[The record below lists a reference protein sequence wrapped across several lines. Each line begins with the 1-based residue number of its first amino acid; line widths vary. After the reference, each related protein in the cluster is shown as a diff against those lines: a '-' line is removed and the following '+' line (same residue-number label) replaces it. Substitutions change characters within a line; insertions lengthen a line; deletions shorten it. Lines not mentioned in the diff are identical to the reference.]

1 MGRKAQVVACLLV
14 AVLAGPGPAAGE
26 KLVVAYSLSTS
37 SVPLLAAYE
46 KGWFREEGIEF
57 ELQPQASGPKA
68 LELIHQGQVHVG
80 SPASINLLTAA
91 SRGANIMGVATNG
104 TYDKTNP
111 QQALV
116 VKADGAVKALKD
128 LENRVVAVNGR
139 GTHGD
144 IVLKMD
150 VFPRL
155 GLTIGRNVTVVEMP
169 WPQMEA
175 AIVGGRIDVGLVYE
189 PYVARLR
196 EKKDLR
202 ILSLLEDTIPPEGY
216 LVSVLTMP
224 RNYVQANPDT
234 VRRFVKA
241 FVRGVQLLKT
251 NRDEATA
258 LWNKWAKLPPEV
270 MKTVLM
276 HGYSDDAGIHVKP
289 VQSLAEKMK
298 RDGIIERIPDI
309 ETYIWGPA
317 IRR

>member
-1 MGRKAQVVACLLV
+1 MRRSVQAVVGLLV
-14 AVLAGPGPAAGE
+14 AVLLGPGPAAGE

-46 KGWFREEGIEF
+46 KGWFKEEGLEF
-57 ELQPQASGPKA
+57 DLQPQASGPKA
-68 LELIHQGQVHVG
+68 LELIHLGQVHVG

-91 SRGANIMGVATNG
+91 SRGANVMAVATNG

-116 VKADGAVKALKD
+116 VKADGPVKALKD
-128 LENRVVAVNGR
+128 MESRVVAVNGR

-155 GLTIGRNVTVVEMP
+155 GLSIGRNVTVVEMP
-169 WPQMEA
+169 WPQMEV
-175 AIVGGRIDVGLVYE
+175 AILGGRIDVGLVYE

-216 LVSVLTMP
+216 LVSALTMP
-224 RNYVQANPDT
+224 RSYVQANPDT
-234 VRRFVKA
+234 VRRFVKV

-251 NRDEATA
+251 NRDEATM
-258 LWNKWAKLPPEV
+258 LWNKWGKLPPEV
-270 MKTVLM
+270 MKTVLL
-276 HGYSDDAGIHVKP
+276 HGYTDDGGIHVKA

-298 RDGIIERIPDI
+298 RDGIIERIPEI

>member
-1 MGRKAQVVACLLV
+1 MWRSVHLLACLLV
-14 AVLAGPGPAAGE
+14 MMMMGPGPAAAE

-46 KGWFREEGIEF
+46 RGWFKEEGIELD
-57 ELQPQASGPKA
+57 LQPQASGPKA
-68 LELIHQGQVHVG
+68 LELIHLGQVHVG

-91 SRGANIMGVATNG
+91 SRGANVMAVATNG
-104 TYDKTNP
+104 TYDRTNP

-116 VKADGAVKALKD
+116 VKADGPVKTLKD
-128 LENRVVAVNGR
+128 MENRVVAVNGR

-150 VFPRL
+150 VFPKL
-155 GLTIGRNVTVVEMP
+155 GLTVGRNVTVVEMP

-175 AIVGGRIDVGLVYE
+175 AILGGRIEVGLVYE

-196 EKKDLR
+196 EKKELR

-216 LVSVLTMP
+216 LVSALTMP
-224 RNYVQANPDT
+224 RSYVQANPEP
-234 VRRFVKA
+234 VKRFLKA
-241 FVRGVQLLKT
+241 FVRGIHFLKT

-258 LWNKWAKLPPEV
+258 LWNKWGRLPPEV
-270 MKTVLM
+270 MKTVAL
-276 HGYSDDAGIHVKP
+276 HGYTEDGGIQVKP

-298 RDGIIERIPDI
+298 RDGIIERIPEI
-309 ETYIWGPA
+309 ETYIWGLA